1 MPQFR
6 STFITN
12 YVYRDYWF
20 PLISIM
26 NGYGYDYK
34 RPTDAYKKVSGS
46 IIKNNEDRYVKSTLT
61 CNH

>member
-20 PLISIM
+20 PLMSIM

-34 RPTDAYKKVSGS
+34 RPTDAYKE
-46 IIKNNEDRYVKSTLT
+46 I
-61 CNH
+61 